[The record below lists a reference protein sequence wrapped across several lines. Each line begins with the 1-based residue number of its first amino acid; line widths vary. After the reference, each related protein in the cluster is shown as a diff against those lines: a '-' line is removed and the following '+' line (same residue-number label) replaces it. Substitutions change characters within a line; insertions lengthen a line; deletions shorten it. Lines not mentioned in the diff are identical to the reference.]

1 MPLGPR
7 EKCFR
12 SCCLHG
18 VRSEDNRKWKCI
30 GSSRGRPQSPAL
42 GWLSGA
48 PAAFGHSLPSR
59 VPWRWVTRECSG
71 APGFQSIFS
80 AWRSPP
86 APPRPSPLPHLL
98 PCPLSPSLP
107 EHLFPRWRRKFT
119 SEPISCVSRSEKQPP
134 DPRYVDRDSR
144 WRELALNKLP
154 WCPHPRKRVQC
165 LQERGQDEARE
176 LTRPSCLAL
185 LSLLTVRESDAAKGC
200 AIKSSHRKGATL
212 ELNVSITSALNTSK
226 QWRQGS
232 VF

>member
-1 MPLGPR
+1 MGAAEAAPRVRPSGGSAGRLQHLGILSPLESPGAGSPGSAPGPQAS
-7 EKCFR
+7 K
-12 SCCLHG
+12 
-18 VRSEDNRKWKCI
+18 
-30 GSSRGRPQSPAL
+30 
-42 GWLSGA
+42 
-48 PAAFGHSLPSR
+48 AFSLPGDHR
-59 VPWRWVTRECSG
+59 PPR
-71 APGFQSIFS
+71 
-80 AWRSPP
+80 P
-86 APPRPSPLPHLL
+86 APPPLPHLL